1 MVDNSKMSDIILKLA
16 TLLIRNPNGESS
28 TEAYAAALFLTHIG
42 WNKELG
48 HDIENHKDF
57 FKMLEKETPKFWSE
71 LISKDAD
78 ALIETI
84 RQAKKKLYPTDLRVI
99 LSCGLP
105 GGKVRVEWCKE
116 ADFLN
121 MTKNSNNRLDFKSY
135 K

>member
-84 RQAKKKLYPTDLRVI
+84 PSSTR
-99 LSCGLP
+99 
-105 GGKVRVEWCKE
+105 
-116 ADFLN
+116 
-121 MTKNSNNRLDFKSY
+121 
-135 K
+135 